1 MAGDD
6 DEEWLTP
13 PEAGKLL
20 HLKPKTLQEYRV
32 TGGGPDYF
40 KAGPGRNAR
49 VLYKRSDLK
58 AWLDKFKFQSTSEYK
73 KE

>member
-13 PEAGKLL
+13 PKAAELL
-20 HLKPKTLQEYRV
+20 HLKPKTLQEHRV
-32 TGGGPDYF
+32 SGTGPNFF

-49 VLYKRSDLK
+49 VLYKRSDLD
-58 AWLDKFKFQSTSEYK
+58 AWMEKFRFQSTSEYK
-73 KE
+73 K

>member
-13 PEAGKLL
+13 PDAAKLI
-20 HLKPKTLQEYRV
+20 HLTSKTLQEHRV
-32 TGGGPDYF
+32 AGTGPNFF

-49 VLYKRSDLK
+49 VLYRRSDLN
-58 AWLDKFKFQSTSEYK
+58 AWVGKFRFKSTSEYEK
-73 KE
+73 